1 MKKSIY
7 TALAAS
13 VILAISGGI
22 SASAATTTLDE
33 IYVDA
38 NKTVLPGGFV
48 SAENRVGVLGNIDVI
63 DVPFTQKQYTEKTI
77 ETFYDPNQPINGTLA
92 NNPSIRIGSP
102 SPMYTDFS
110 MRGVNMNAAHYYING
125 IPNMFNQ
132 TRSIPAYTLE
142 SVDIVSGPNTVL
154 NGSTFSSDGRNGRD
168 APAGL
173 LNGVTKRAGEEPL
186 YQYTQRFS
194 GRSTWTEDIDA
205 GQRFGKN
212 QEWGIRVMGHKENGE
227 LSMKGADIDDKT
239 IYVDVD
245 HKTEKSYTNI
255 FAGYYDWRIDGGQR
269 WLNAG
274 SVKNGHL
281 ASASDGS
288 TNLSFD
294 GQTKYNHGTL
304 FTLNHTQKMNDA
316 WSWFVNGGYSHYSEH
331 KRDPQS
337 GSLTLDNDGK
347 LKGQFRDYVSDS
359 RSTYW
364 QGGFSHHGDWGKVKN
379 DLTLSLDYFN
389 YKNKSLSVKSV
400 NINGDIWNGVS
411 LTGNPTYVGDIDS
424 AKYSKETATGLTLA
438 DRAEFGKFS
447 VYAAAQYRD
456 SSYTASSGH
465 KISKTSLN
473 PSFALA
479 YKPRTDLSIYTSYAE
494 SYTKPFE
501 VTGGYANDGQIFDSI
516 KNKQTE
522 VGVKYEHGSL
532 LHTIAY
538 FDLNQGNYI
547 IETLGGKNYYTQ
559 EGENRFK
566 GFEYSVTGK
575 IAPKW
580 NVMGGFMYINGKR
593 EHVATTDKANGK
605 EGKYV
610 TGTPKWSG
618 VFAAEYEANDDWSF
632 IGRLNYVGE
641 SHVNDNG
648 VKAPDYLLVDLGAKY
663 KTKFGDVPV
672 TWNLM
677 CYNAFG
683 KDYWIS
689 RGTSVALGAPR
700 TFMLSASFDF

>member
-1 MKKSIY
+1 MD
-7 TALAAS
+7 T
-13 VILAISGGI
+13 V
-22 SASAATTTLDE
+22 
-33 IYVDA
+33 YVDA

-154 NGSTFSSDGRNGRD
+154 NGSTFSNNGTNGTD

-173 LNGVTKRAGEEPL
+173 LNGVTKRAGEDPL
-186 YQYTQRFS
+186 YRYTQRFS

-269 WLNAG
+269 WLQA
-274 SVKNGHL
+274 KNVEPGHL
-281 ASASDGS
+281 PSAPDGS
-288 TNLSFD
+288 NDLSFEE
-294 GQTKYNHGTL
+294 QTKYNHGTL
-304 FTLNHTQKMNDA
+304 FTLNHTQKMNDT
-316 WSWFVNGGYSHYSEH
+316 WSWFMNGGYSHYSEH
-331 KRDPQS
+331 KWDPNS
-337 GSLTLDNDGK
+337 GSLTLKNDGI
-347 LKGQFRDYVSDS
+347 LSGTFRDYVSDS

-364 QGGFSHHGDWGKVKN
+364 QGGFSHHGDWGKVQN

-389 YKNKSLSVKSV
+389 YKSKSLNTGSAKGQTS
-400 NINGDIWNGVS
+400 ITGDIWNGVS
-411 LTGNPTYVGDIDS
+411 VTGNPIYAGDIDS

-438 DRAEFGKFS
+438 DRAEFGKVS

-456 SSYTASSGH
+456 ANYSNSKGH

-473 PSFALA
+473 PSFAVA
-479 YKPRTDLSIYTSYAE
+479 YKPNENLSVYTSYAE
-494 SYTKPFE
+494 AYTRPVEAPESNSSSKRPYENYGEIFE
-501 VTGGYANDGQIFDSI
+501 PI

-522 VGVKYEHGSL
+522 VGVKYEHEGL

-538 FDLNQGNYI
+538 FDLNQGSYTD
-547 IETLGGKNYYTQ
+547 EERDGKLYYTQ
-559 EGENRFK
+559 EGENRYK

-580 NVMGGFMYINGKR
+580 NVMGGFMYINSKR
-593 EHVATTDKANGK
+593 EHLASGQESK
-605 EGKYV
+605 EGMYV

-663 KTKFGDVPV
+663 KMKFGDVPV